1 MQLNTES
8 SYLIKPNTMTI
19 LFESFDVQV
28 ESPMDFASLKRNGM
42 DLEALIVAQQLFD
55 YFRMLNGPTYVKLV
69 EDFWVR
75 AEVYDQ

>member
-1 MQLNTES
+1 
-8 SYLIKPNTMTI
+8 MTI